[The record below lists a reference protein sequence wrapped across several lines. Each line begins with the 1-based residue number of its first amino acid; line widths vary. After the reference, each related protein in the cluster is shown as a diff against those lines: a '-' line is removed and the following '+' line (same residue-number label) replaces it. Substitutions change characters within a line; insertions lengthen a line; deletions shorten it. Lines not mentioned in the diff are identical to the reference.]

1 MKRRAGTKQAELL
14 SKKWPIIRKATAKG
28 LNAGLTLCRYCEYTQ
43 IEFGGEL
50 FLSATHQEEIDC
62 LLYEVDPKTVDT
74 EKYHE
79 ADKLIGFPW
88 CDISKNPQ
96 INAFF
101 EEIQSGDRWIITGI
115 LSDDPIKAFTQCA
128 CTRWYDTTQIAVPVQ
143 VAFVSGSAIKV
154 NSFEDDQ
161 VFWSKTTS
169 GATAQALTDSYVE
182 VQQSILGPKVSD
194 LTSRADQRARFVY
207 SASIQTLAT
216 GASGGQISFQL
227 QRSME
232 VDGEAEVWSDLTGAV
247 ADISLAVDQDARLT
261 FSFADTIEAGVQA
274 GVALKYRLL
283 ALRSDSN
290 HGATLHYGDISPTVT
305 IDGQFNY
312 PLPSEEPTAVSV
324 ATGTSETISAATVVI
339 EELAVS
345 AQTGTSATVA
355 AESIAIEEVT
365 VSVEAGASN
374 TVAAETGSDAAVSV
388 QTGSTETVSAETGN
402 EAAVSVQ
409 DGSVSTVAA
418 ETVIIEPAAVPVAT
432 GTSETVSTEVG
443 KDAAVSAGTGTGET
457 VSAES
462 ALLEEPVV
470 SAQTGTSATITTW
483 VAENIYSAPPS
494 DPDADELGLTYE
506 EVLGTTVTVPAQ
518 VAGYPSVR
526 FTYNAAISLLATGA
540 SGGLCTFQLQENVN
554 GAGWTDITGE
564 TATKEFSSQN
574 QEERFIFALYAPFP
588 SGINSNEAVQLRVV
602 AKTDTAGREVE
613 VHSSLIDPGNTA
625 PTVYAEA
632 DFFFT

>member
-1 MKRRAGTKQAELL
+1 MKRAGTKQAELL
-14 SKKWPIIRKATAKG
+14 SKKWPIIRKATAKAQ
-28 LNAGLTLCRYCEYTQ
+28 NAGLVLCRYCEYTQ
-43 IEFGGEL
+43 TEFGGEL
-50 FLSATHQEEIDC
+50 FLSVTHQEEIDC

-101 EEIQSGDRWIITGI
+101 EEIQSGDRWIITGV
-115 LSDDPIKAFTQCA
+115 LSEDPIKAFTQCA
-128 CTRWYDTTQIAVPVQ
+128 CTRWYDTTQIAVPVS
-143 VAFVSGSAIKV
+143 VTFDAGSSIKI
-154 NSFEDDQ
+154 NTFGDDQ

-182 VQQSILGPKVSD
+182 VQQSILGPKLSD
-194 LTSRADQRARFVY
+194 LAARADQRARFVY

-216 GASGGQISFQL
+216 GVNGGQISFQL

-232 VDGEAEVWSDLTGAV
+232 LDGEAEVWSDLTGAV

-261 FSFADTIEAGVQA
+261 FSFTDTIEAGVPA
-274 GVALKYRLL
+274 GVALKYRLM
-283 ALRSDSN
+283 ALRSDSD

-312 PLPSEEPTAVSV
+312 PLPSEELAAVSAETGASGTVSV
-324 ATGTSETISAATVVI
+324 ATVIIEEAAVSAQAGATATVSAEIAALEDASVSADTGTSETIAADTGSEATVT
-339 EELAVS
+339 A
-345 AQTGTSATVA
+345 
-355 AESIAIEEVT
+355 
-365 VSVEAGASN
+365 
-374 TVAAETGSDAAVSV
+374 

-402 EAAVSVQ
+402 EAAVSAQ
-409 DGSVSTVAA
+409 DGVVATVAA
-418 ETVIIEPAAVPVAT
+418 ETVIVE
-432 GTSETVSTEVG
+432 G
-443 KDAAVSAGTGTGET
+443 AAVSAGTGTSET
-457 VSAES
+457 VSAETGKDAEVS
-462 ALLEEPVV
+462 VGTGTSETVAAEAALLEEPAV
-470 SAQTGTSATITTW
+470 SAQTGASATVAAW

-518 VAGYPSVR
+518 TAGYPSVR

-540 SGGLCTFQLQENVN
+540 SGGLCTFQLQQNVN
-554 GAGWTDITGE
+554 GAGWADITGE
-564 TATKEFSSQN
+564 TATKEFASQN
-574 QEERFIFALYAPFP
+574 QEERFTFALYAPFP

-613 VHSSLIDPGNTA
+613 VHSSLIDPDNTA

-632 DFFFT
+632 DYFFT